1 MKRITKRFSFRNQ
14 QGQSMTEFALVLPI
28 LALLLFGVIQ
38 FGIVFN
44 NYITLTDA
52 VRAGARKG
60 AVGRHLGNPG
70 GAVETSVRNAATDL
84 RQSDLIV
91 NVSPNPGWTA
101 NAEVTVNATYPY
113 KISLLG
119 LVVKSGRL
127 SSTTKE
133 RVE

>member
-1 MKRITKRFSFRNQ
+1 MKRISFRNQ

-44 NYITLTDA
+44 HYITLTDA

-60 AVGRHLGNPG
+60 AVGRRLQNPEA
-70 GAVETSVRNAATDL
+70 AVIQAVRDASTDL
-84 RQSDLIV
+84 KQSDL
-91 NVSPNPGWTA
+91 NVSVTSSWTQGSDVS
-101 NAEVTVNATYPY
+101 VTASYPY
-113 KISLLG
+113 SINLLG
-119 LVVKSGRL
+119 VVVKSGRMN
-127 SSTTKE
+127 STTKE

>member
-1 MKRITKRFSFRNQ
+1 MNKRFSLRNQ

-60 AVGRHLGNPG
+60 AVSRRLSNPPA
-70 GAVETSVRNAATDL
+70 AVETTVRDAATDL
-84 RQSDLIV
+84 KQSDLIV
-91 NVSPNPGWTA
+91 NVSPNPGWTS

-113 KISLLG
+113 QISLLG

>member
-1 MKRITKRFSFRNQ
+1 MSKRFNFKNQ

-28 LALLLFGVIQ
+28 LVFLLFGVIQ

-44 NYITLTDA
+44 NYITVTDA

-60 AVGRHLGNPG
+60 AVGRHLKNPDA
-70 GAVETSVRNAATDL
+70 AVVQSVRDASNGL
-84 RQSDLIV
+84 KQSDL
-91 NVSPNPGWTA
+91 N
-101 NAEVTVNATYPY
+101 VTVASSWQQGEQVTVTGSYPY
-113 KISLLG
+113 SISLLG

-127 SSTTKE
+127 TSTTKE